1 MPATLISIDLGTT
14 RLKVSSFS
22 TTGRLLAQV
31 VKRHAIGEERADDW
45 WRDTTDAL
53 RRLNAADVIGVS
65 LSGRAGVGVFVD
77 GRGNVLADTWSDD
90 RHAEQ
95 LARLRAWRTGTKRPL
110 SNYGAALVA
119 KYMWLREHGS
129 GRARRCRFALYG
141 KDFLLFRLTGAHCT
155 DWSSGPD
162 AAAWDADL
170 VRDWDLPAGLLP
182 RPALPW
188 QVAGH
193 LTDAAARETGL
204 AAGTPVA
211 VGAHDGVCANV
222 GAGAIGHGDYAITL
236 GTHAVTRTI
245 SASAPAGA
253 TRFYAMPPDRHVIG
267 GNAILG
273 GRALDWLLD
282 ITAGEADREQ
292 AYRDAGSMAAAVP
305 PGADGVSFLPFL
317 GGQMAPERRADAR
330 AAFAGLGLGHGRG
343 AMFRALFEGVGFA
356 VADIVDQV
364 ASWCGTPNRILLTGG
379 GAASPVWRQI
389 LADIL
394 DHAVEASDDA
404 VEGRGA
410 AIFLAVALGLHAD
423 YATAVAAMV
432 PPGQRV
438 EPGPAAAAAY
448 RDLHARWHVVRD
460 TMRALDGLR

>member
-1 MPATLISIDLGTT
+1 MPTLISIDLGTT

-22 TTGRLLAQV
+22 TTGRLQKQA
-31 VKRHAIGEERADDW
+31 VKRHASGEERADDW
-45 WRDTTDAL
+45 WRYTADAI
-53 RRLNAADVIGVS
+53 RRLNATDVLGIS

-77 GRGNVLADTWSDD
+77 GAGNVVADTWSDN
-90 RHAEQ
+90 RHAPQ
-95 LARLRAWRTGTKRPL
+95 LAKLQAWRTETGRPL

-119 KYMWLREHGS
+119 KFLWLRGNAGDS
-129 GRARRCRFALYG
+129 TRRCPLALYG

-162 AAAWDADL
+162 APAWDAAL
-170 VRDWDLPAGLLP
+170 LRDWDLPDTLLP

-188 QVAGH
+188 EVAGH
-193 LTDAAARETGL
+193 LTPAAARETGL
-204 AAGTPVA
+204 PRGTPVA

-222 GAGAIGHGDYAITL
+222 GAGAIGPGDYAITL

-245 SASAPAGA
+245 SPSAPPGA
-253 TRFYAMPPDRHVIG
+253 TRFYAMPPDQHVIG
-267 GNAILG
+267 GNAFLG

-282 ITAGEADREQ
+282 ITSGAQDRVEAYHE
-292 AYRDAGSMAAAVP
+292 AESMAAAVP

-317 GGQMAPERRADAR
+317 GGQVAPERRPDAR
-330 AAFAGLGLGHGRG
+330 AAFAGLRLGHDRG
-343 AMFRALFEGVGFA
+343 VMVRALFEGVGFA

-364 ASWCGTPNRILLTGG
+364 ASWCGPPDRIRLTGG
-379 GAASPVWRQI
+379 GAASPPWRQI

-394 DHAVEASDDA
+394 DHALEASDDA

-423 YATAVAAMV
+423 YAKAAAAML
-432 PPGQRV
+432 PPAQRV
-438 EPGPAAAAAY
+438 EPGPAAATY
-448 RDLHARWHVVRD
+448 RDLRARWHVVRD
-460 TMRALDGLR
+460 TMRALDEPR

>member
-1 MPATLISIDLGTT
+1 MATLISIDLGTT

-22 TTGRLLAQV
+22 TAGQLHRQV
-31 VKRHAIGEERADDW
+31 VTRHAAGAERADRW
-45 WRDTTDAL
+45 WRDTVDAI
-53 RRLNAADVIGVS
+53 RRLNAADVLGVS

-77 GRGNVLADTWSDD
+77 DAGNVVADPWSDD
-90 RHAEQ
+90 RHARQ
-95 LARLRAWRTGTKRPL
+95 LARLQAWRAETGRPL

-119 KYMWLREHGS
+119 KFLWLREHAS
-129 GRARRCRFALYG
+129 DSARRCRLALYA

-162 AAAWDADL
+162 APAWDAAL
-170 VRDWDLPAGLLP
+170 VRDWDLPAGVLP

-193 LTDAAARETGL
+193 MTDAAARETGL
-204 AAGTPVA
+204 AVGTPVA

-222 GAGAIGHGDYAITL
+222 GAGAIGLGDYAITL

-245 SASAPAGA
+245 STSAPQGA

-267 GNAILG
+267 GNAFLG

-282 ITAGEADREQ
+282 ITSGARDREE
-292 AYRDAGSMAAAVP
+292 AYREAESMAAVVP

-317 GGQMAPERRADAR
+317 GGQLAPERRPGAR
-330 AAFAGLGLGHGRG
+330 AAFAGLRLGHDRG
-343 AMFRALFEGVGFA
+343 AMFRALLEGVGFA

-364 ASWCGTPNRILLTGG
+364 ATWCPPPDSIRLTGG
-379 GAASPVWRQI
+379 GAASPLWRQT

-423 YATAVAAMV
+423 YTTAAAAMV
-432 PPGQRV
+432 PTGLRV
-438 EPGPAAAAAY
+438 LPGPDAATY
-448 RDLHARWHVVRD
+448 QDLRERWHAVRD
-460 TMRALDGLR
+460 TMRALDELR

>member
-1 MPATLISIDLGTT
+1 MPTLISIDLGTT

-22 TTGRLLAQV
+22 TTGRLLRQV
-31 VKRHAIGEERADDW
+31 VTRHAAGEERADHW
-45 WRDTTDAL
+45 WRDTADAI
-53 RRLNAADVIGVS
+53 RRLNATDVLGIS

-77 GRGNVLADTWSDD
+77 GAAKVVAEAWSDS
-90 RHAEQ
+90 RHSQQ
-95 LARLRAWRTGTKRPL
+95 LAKLHAWRTETGRPL

-119 KYMWLREHGS
+119 KFLWLRDNAS
-129 GRARRCRFALYG
+129 DSARRCRLALYG
-141 KDFLLFRLTGAHCT
+141 KDFLLFRLTSAHCT

-162 AAAWDADL
+162 APAWDAAL
-170 VRDWDLPAGLLP
+170 LRDWDLPAGLLP

-188 QVAGH
+188 EVAGH
-193 LTDAAARETGL
+193 LTPAAARETGL
-204 AAGTPVA
+204 APGTPVA

-222 GAGAIGHGDYAITL
+222 GAGAIGDRDYAITL

-245 SASAPAGA
+245 STSAPPGA

-267 GNAILG
+267 GNAFLG

-282 ITAGEADREQ
+282 ITTGAQDREK
-292 AYRDAGSMAAAVP
+292 AYREAESMAAAVP

-317 GGQMAPERRADAR
+317 GGQVAPERRPDAR
-330 AAFAGLGLGHGRG
+330 AAFAGLRLGHGRG
-343 AMFRALFEGVGFA
+343 VMVRALFEGVGFA

-364 ASWCGTPNRILLTGG
+364 ASWCGPPDRIRLTGG
-379 GAASPVWRQI
+379 GAASPPWRQI

-394 DHAVEASDDA
+394 DHALEASDDA

-423 YATAVAAMV
+423 YLKAAAAMV
-432 PPGQRV
+432 PPAQRV
-438 EPGPAAAAAY
+438 EPGPAAATY
-448 RDLHARWHVVRD
+448 RDLRARWHVVRD
-460 TMRALDGLR
+460 TMRALDELR